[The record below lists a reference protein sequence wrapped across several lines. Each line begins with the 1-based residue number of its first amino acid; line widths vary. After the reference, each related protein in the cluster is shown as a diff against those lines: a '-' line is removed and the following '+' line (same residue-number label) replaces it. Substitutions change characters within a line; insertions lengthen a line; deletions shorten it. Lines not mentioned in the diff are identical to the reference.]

1 MYINFEFRPRY
12 YKLKLEL
19 DLSVD
24 IKVGFIDENSKKNLE
39 ICFPSSFNDF
49 ILYKINFSFFV
60 QKINRKPLMV
70 VSIKFLSNENSP

>member
-24 IKVGFIDENSKKNLE
+24 IKVGFIDENSKKNFRDWHELGKQGK
-39 ICFPSSFNDF
+39 CSSLTPPKGIFYDM
-49 ILYKINFSFFV
+49 ILNELG
-60 QKINRKPLMV
+60 R
-70 VSIKFLSNENSP
+70 VSN